1 MYAHRRRWRQP
12 CVLLNAVDVHIRR
25 NRRGLPSATAESVA
39 TLAAFAVRLSAR
51 GEALASN
58 LETRRLGRVVVVRQN
73 AEPPSDQ
80 EWAQFLE
87 ILREGRADFERLRV
101 LVLTEGG
108 GPNAAQRES
117 LARTLAGKT
126 VRVAIVTDSIAVRF
140 TVTVIALFH
149 KDIRSFLTSELRKAH
164 AHLGLQLEEVV
175 AVERELATLAAL
187 LRPSKSR

>member
-1 MYAHRRRWRQP
+1 
-12 CVLLNAVDVHIRR
+12 
-25 NRRGLPSATAESVA
+25 
-39 TLAAFAVRLSAR
+39 
-51 GEALASN
+51 
-58 LETRRLGRVVVVRQN
+58 LGRVVVVRQN

-80 EWAQFLE
+80 EWEQFLE
-87 ILREGRADFERLRV
+87 VLREGRADFERLRV

-164 AHLGLQLEEVV
+164 AHLGLQLEEVI
-175 AVERELATLAAL
+175 AVERELAALAAL
-187 LRPSKSR
+187 LRPSRSR